1 MAYSRPGTYFYERFL
16 PTPIATTATAVAAGA
31 CIGAFER
38 GPESVTLVTSWYDF
52 VRRFGGYNN
61 NFPAT
66 FEVSQ
71 FFKSGGTE
79 LYVRRV
85 LHTTRPSGDTTS
97 VLAAAAN
104 IVVNNGASGGSAH
117 TVYTFTAKDK
127 GADGNLLRVQLTKT
141 AAWSSTNTYF
151 DVTILKESGTTSTD
165 ATTDDVVLEVFTNV
179 NFADPLSSDWAE
191 SVINSEV
198 GGSQYVTLTMAPLV
212 SGGATLAERR
222 VIAEAYLVLASG
234 ANGDAPTLVDY
245 QKALYTGTSPKLYNN
260 SDFSNIDRPL
270 VFFVPALWS
279 ILSSGDAASL
289 QDDVSS
295 WAAAN
300 NGFAVMDTPSG
311 RSVADA
317 LTDSAAITDSANA
330 AVYYPWIYISDPV
343 GRKNNALRKISPA
356 SSVAGLY
363 LATDRTTGPFK
374 APAGIRA
381 ALGGAVAIERQL
393 SNLDLDTLNA
403 NASPINAVRDLPGAG
418 VVVMGARTLLQDGTP
433 NRYVNMRRSLIYIKK
448 RLSDLSQNVLF
459 ETNDEQLWARIRTS
473 FAVML
478 NEYRNQGGLRGENA
492 ADAFYVKCDAENNGP
507 DTVAQGQ
514 VNIEVGL
521 ALEYPA
527 EFVVITL
534 SQTTGVK

>member
-16 PTPIATTATAVAAGA
+16 PTPIASTATAVAAGA
-31 CIGAFER
+31 CIGKFER

-52 VRRFGGYNN
+52 VRRFGGYNA

-66 FEVSQ
+66 FEVAQ

-85 LHTTRPSGDTTS
+85 LHTTDIAGNNDDVVAT
-97 VLAAAAN
+97 AAN
-104 IVVNNGASGGSAH
+104 IVVTASVGGA
-117 TVYTFTAKDK
+117 TLYTITARDK
-127 GADGNLLRVQLTKT
+127 GADGNLIRVQVAKSAKYTDTLKYYDLT
-141 AAWSSTNTYF
+141 
-151 DVTILKESGTTSTD
+151 VLKESGTVGTSSTS
-165 ATTDDVVLEVFTNV
+165 DDVVLEVFDGVRFDSTS
-179 NFADPLSSDWAE
+179 SSDWVE
-191 SVINSEV
+191 DVINAPV
-198 GGSQYVTLTMAPLV
+198 GGSQYITIDVNGALTTALVESYLTLSTGTNGTAP
-212 SGGATLAERR
+212 
-222 VIAEAYLVLASG
+222 VLA
-234 ANGDAPTLVDY
+234 DY
-245 QKALYTGTSPKLYNN
+245 QKALYTGTSPKLFDK
-260 SDFSNIDRPL
+260 SEFSSIDRPL
-270 VFFVPALWS
+270 VFFAPGIWADLPS
-279 ILSSGDAASL
+279 DAASL
-289 QDDVSS
+289 QDDISS
-295 WAAAN
+295 WASAN
-300 NGFAVMDTPSG
+300 NGFAVMDTPAG
-311 RSVADA
+311 RSVTDA
-317 LTDSAAITDSANA
+317 LTDSGAIADSANA

-343 GRKNNALRKISPA
+343 GRKTNSLRKISPA

-363 LATDRTTGPFK
+363 LATDRTVGPFK

-381 ALGGAVAIERQL
+381 ALGGAVALERQL
-393 SNLDLDTLNA
+393 SNVDLDALNA
-403 NASPINAVRDLPGAG
+403 DASPINAVRDLPGAG
-418 VVVMGARTLLQDGTP
+418 VVVMGARTLMQDGTP

-478 NEYRNQGGLRGENA
+478 NEYRNQGGLRGATA

-507 DTVAQGQ
+507 DTVALGQ

>member
-16 PTPIATTATAVAAGA
+16 STPIASTATAVAAGA

-85 LHTTRPSGDTTS
+85 LGSG
-97 VLAAAAN
+97 AAAASK
-104 IVVNNGASGGSAH
+104 VVNNGASGGSAH

-127 GADGNLLRVQLTKT
+127 GEDGNLLRVQLTKT
-141 AAWSSTNTYF
+141 SAWSSTNTYF
-151 DVTILKESGTTSTD
+151 DVTVLKESGTVSTD
-165 ATTDDVVLEVFTNV
+165 TTADDVVLEVFTNV

-198 GGSQYVTLTMAPLV
+198 GGSQYVTLTMAPLAT
-212 SGGATLAERR
+212 GGATLAERR
-222 VIAEAYLVLASG
+222 AIAEAYLALASG
-234 ANGDAPTLVDY
+234 ANGAAPVLANY
-245 QKALYTGTSPKLYNN
+245 QAALYTGTSPKLYNN
-260 SDFSNIDRPL
+260 SEFSNIDRPL
-270 VFFVPALWS
+270 VFFAPGIWS
-279 ILSSGDAASL
+279 AIPSDADDL
-289 QDDVSS
+289 QDDIAS
-295 WAAAN
+295 WASAN

-478 NEYRNQGGLRGENA
+478 NEYRNQGGLRGETA